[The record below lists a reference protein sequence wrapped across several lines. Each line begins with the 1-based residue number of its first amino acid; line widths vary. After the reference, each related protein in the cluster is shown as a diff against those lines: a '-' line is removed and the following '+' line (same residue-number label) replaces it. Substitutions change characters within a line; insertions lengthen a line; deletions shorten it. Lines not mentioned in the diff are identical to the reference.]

1 MALQQEL
8 LQRAEG
14 VGPLLRAARGQGE
27 AAWKQASGA
36 QAARL
41 VELVGL
47 VRPQGQLLIRLAGLA
62 QQDGFAPADAQLL
75 QNALATAASSSGG
88 AWKSQD
94 FEHFPYFLSGEVWA
108 VLSDPHGDVLH
119 KARSVLSFL
128 SSKLGLKN
136 PSEGTLAHVTALV
149 TICVDGA
156 PAARSMSPHFLKD
169 TFDHIKTMWKGMVKA
184 EPLEKMA
191 ALPADPDA
199 FRAAF
204 PATWASA
211 YGGGGPA
218 SIGVFF
224 VDVSVVAKSFKWRER
239 QRAGSASSA
248 PLLQALQNMMG
259 QTLQQPQQERLA
271 NGAVLTFA
279 GKQPRSLAGVQAAAT
294 SAAGQLAVTAK
305 KAKKVDSVEAAA
317 MQVHAAMQQEKETK
331 AKAKAKAKPA
341 AKTCVLKKPASAPVG
356 KAAVVTKI
364 SVENTRSQCVAHY
377 GRGPGS
383 TKVFKWGPNTGYT
396 KETSEKAAKQWIENR
411 LRVG

>member
-14 VGPLLRAARGQGE
+14 VGPLLRAARDQGE

-218 SIGVFF
+218 SIGVSF

-279 GKQPRSLAGVQAAAT
+279 GKQPRSLAGGAPQ
-294 SAAGQLAVTAK
+294 AK